1 MLFARGIAFRHRA
14 VALPAATGPLLLR
27 QRELITAEATESKH
41 IPPQTHPSTRLPFE
55 WRQDQQEALRL
66 NKDQPPVDSSGL
78 SFEFAGSFFIHFF
91 ANKVI

>member
-14 VALPAATGPLLLR
+14 AALPAATGPLLLW

-41 IPPQTHPSTRLPFE
+41 IPPHTWLPFE

-66 NKDQPPVDSSGL
+66 SEDQPPVDSSGL
-78 SFEFAGSFFIHFF
+78 RFEFADWLIFFHFF
-91 ANKVI
+91 FNQ